1 MTRSGPLWNNSDAR
15 DHGAEAAAK
24 LANEIVAAN
33 FRN

>member
-24 LANEIVAAN
+24 LVNEIVAAN
-33 FRN
+33 FRS